1 MEDNKLNE
9 DFGFILYFLFP
20 SVTSRGKVASTFQAS
35 LHTNQSKCLRSVEL
49 EHKCIKKMTSVAAD
63 GESRGQES
71 EQLLRIRVQ
80 TVHTVK
86 LFYKLNCGSFDVGT
100 KFTSIIKI
108 LTGTAKR
115 IVFKV
120 QEYALYYSE

>member
-1 MEDNKLNE
+1 MEDNKLYE

-35 LHTNQSKCLRSVEL
+35 QTKSKCLRSVKL
-49 EHKCIKKMTSVAAD
+49 EHKCIKKMTSVAAGD
-63 GESRGQES
+63 ESRGQES

-86 LFYKLNCGSFDVGT
+86 LFSKLNCGSFDVGT

-108 LTGTAKR
+108 FTRTAKR
-115 IVFKV
+115 T
-120 QEYALYYSE
+120 AL

>member
-1 MEDNKLNE
+1 
-9 DFGFILYFLFP
+9 
-20 SVTSRGKVASTFQAS
+20 
-35 LHTNQSKCLRSVEL
+35 
-49 EHKCIKKMTSVAAD
+49 MTSVAAD
-63 GESRGQES
+63 DESRGQES

-120 QEYALYYSE
+120 QEYALYYSEWK